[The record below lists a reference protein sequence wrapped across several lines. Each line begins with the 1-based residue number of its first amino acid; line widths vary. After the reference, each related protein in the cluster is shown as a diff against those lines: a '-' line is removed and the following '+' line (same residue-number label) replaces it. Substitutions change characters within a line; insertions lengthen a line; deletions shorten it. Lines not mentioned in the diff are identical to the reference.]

1 VIIRGTV
8 DDPLMIAGERSTA
21 HGPEKSQAEPA
32 INRKRNALSHLHQP
46 VKLHLTKGCKETAR
60 EGK

>member
-21 HGPEKSQAEPA
+21 HGPEKSQAQKA
-32 INRKRNALSHLHQP
+32 INRKSNALSHLHQP
-46 VKLHLTKGCKETAR
+46 VTLHLTEQ
-60 EGK
+60 